1 MIFHITFAP
10 LDCIHVYTDPFIGF
24 ICSDMTAS
32 SAAKC
37 SIKHF
42 NISPKTYS
50 RFVVVKYIYLDFQ
63 KKKCTAKAY
72 SPSHQPLE
80 ANKRTSIR
88 LSSDGLRPQHRGL

>member
-1 MIFHITFAP
+1 MIFHITFAH

-42 NISPKTYS
+42 NISPKSYS
-50 RFVVVKYIYLDFQ
+50 RFVVVKYICLDSQ
-63 KKKCTAKAY
+63 KKMHRKAY